1 MPENPKPHKSNQL
14 NFSNNIPLVTL
25 PGLVPTLVS
34 ARAWPA
40 LHQFISHCH
49 DRDTDMQH
57 CSTIMKHFHLGHST
71 ALSDAVILIVLIW
84 SYGLSL
90 RMLQACSQCGKPLC
104 RHQSALQARTHIAGL
119 QNILRCCISCKECP
133 EIRRW
138 CLQQNLCDYLSLSS
152 QRILSSQSQQLVH
165 PHISRSH
172 ISDKVRCPRLHLT
185 PSDQIIPI
193 LH

>member
-14 NFSNNIPLVTL
+14 NTNNIHLVTL
-25 PGLVPTLVS
+25 PGLAPTLVS
-34 ARAWPA
+34 ARVWPA
-40 LHQFISHCH
+40 MHQLISHCH

-57 CSTIMKHFHLGHST
+57 FSTSMQYFHLGHST

-90 RMLQACSQCGKPLC
+90 RMLQACCGKLCQLC
-104 RHQSALQARTHIAGL
+104 RHQSALQARTHFAVL

-165 PHISRSH
+165 PHISTSN
-172 ISDKVRCPRLHLT
+172 IS
-185 PSDQIIPI
+185 SW
-193 LH
+193 